1 VVIFVTVMMFF
12 VAVIIMMTE
21 IHAYIEP
28 VVIPFCLMVL
38 TPLPGFIH
46 SVDVGIDLA
55 TVFAISADVTIDS
68 VTIRFKPAMT
78 ILFPILVGSS
88 RATESQNKSA
98 R

>member
-1 VVIFVTVMMFF
+1 
-12 VAVIIMMTE
+12 
-21 IHAYIEP
+21 
-28 VVIPFCLMVL
+28 
-38 TPLPGFIH
+38 LPGFIH

-55 TVFAISADVTIDS
+55 TIFAISVDVTIDS